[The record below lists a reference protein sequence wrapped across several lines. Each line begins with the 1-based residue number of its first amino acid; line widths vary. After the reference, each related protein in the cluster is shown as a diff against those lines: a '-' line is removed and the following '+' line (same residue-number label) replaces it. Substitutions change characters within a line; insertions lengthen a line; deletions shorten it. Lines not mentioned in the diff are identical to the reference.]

1 MPVILNIDSLRTF
14 FILISYAL
22 FHQSVGFSDLF
33 LQLNIID
40 QQKMTI
46 LIIVVCIESKAKT
59 MLIPRFSLSQTT
71 THLIIV
77 IRCPYVKFSSSND
90 DTNSIEVDL
99 PSPDEFYFA
108 CKPYHLHLYLPGRVI
123 ISDVPEYEYD
133 IDTSSFHF
141 KYEKEIVNEHFQDLD
156 MITKLLHREKKIS
169 SNKIEEIDQIFND
182 NQDTDEPL
190 WNQMRQLEI
199 DGETKN
205 IQSLF
210 LFSFV

>member
-1 MPVILNIDSLRTF
+1 
-14 FILISYAL
+14 
-22 FHQSVGFSDLF
+22 
-33 LQLNIID
+33 
-40 QQKMTI
+40 MTM
-46 LIIVVCIESKAKT
+46 LMLTIVVCIESKGKT
-59 MLIPRFSLSQTT
+59 MLIPRFSLPQTA

-90 DTNSIEVDL
+90 DANSIEVDL

-141 KYEKEIVNEHFQDLD
+141 KYQKETVNEHFQDLD

-169 SNKIEEIDQIFND
+169 SNKIEEIDQMFND
-182 NQDTDEPL
+182 NQDADEPL
-190 WNQMRQLEI
+190 WNQVRQLEI
-199 DGETKN
+199 DGENLRIFKVY
-205 IQSLF
+205 
-210 LFSFV
+210 FSFHLFRSTKRKLN